1 MGRRVGE
8 NTLPRLKAADDAQLR
23 PAAKACSLFVLK
35 MSRTKQEQYWP
46 NKNGGARGT
55 PPSNLIGP

>member
-8 NTLPRLKAADDAQLR
+8 NELPRLKAADDTQLR

-35 MSRTKQEQYWP
+35 MSRTKQEH
-46 NKNGGARGT
+46 GG
-55 PPSNLIGP
+55 